1 MSNMTSFVTSVSL
14 MGIISAAFVLNAYL
28 FPQYYR
34 SLIIYTAFLFLGMAF
49 GSVYGY
55 FLGKNRGE

>member
-1 MSNMTSFVTSVSL
+1 